1 MAAANDERQGLT
13 LRYRVEGMD
22 CPSCVGKLQTAL
34 GRIEGVSGVEVS
46 FATGLLA
53 FGAQGAA
60 SDGRAVED
68 KIRALGFT
76 PTAIADMAPRAPA
89 AEEAKPWWRER
100 KAQLV
105 GFTGLLLAAA
115 FVAGQ
120 IVPAEAEW
128 AYVAAALIGLVPVG
142 RRTLTLIR
150 SGSPFSIETL
160 MAVAAIG
167 AIAIGAAS
175 EAAVVVF
182 LFAVGEL
189 LETVAAGRARQG
201 IRALVSLVPRT
212 AQRERGGEANG
223 SLTTVPVDDLAIG
236 DIVLVRPGDRVP
248 ADGTIVDGASE
259 LDEAPITGESVP
271 VAKAAGDAVYAGSI
285 NAGGALRLR
294 VTRAAADNT
303 IARIIHMVEAAQS
316 SKAPTARFIDR
327 FSAWYTPAAMAVA
340 ALVIAVPPLLFGGDW
355 SVWTYR
361 GLSLLLIACPCALV
375 LSTPAAIASGIAAG
389 TRRGLLL
396 KGGAALEMLGKVKA
410 VAFDKTGTLT
420 VGRPQVTDI
429 VAPGGTEAEVLAE
442 AAAVESGSSH
452 PLARAILEAA
462 SARKVAVPAVAEASA
477 IAGKAVLG
485 RVGADLLA
493 VGSPRYAAE
502 RGPLPAGLADRVA
515 ALEAEGKTVVVLLG
529 EAGPRG
535 LIALRDEPR
544 EDAAAAVAALRRAG
558 VQPVML
564 TGDNR
569 RAAAAV
575 AGTLGIAV
583 EAELLPDDKLAAI
596 GRLKAQGPVAMVG
609 DGINDAPA
617 LAAASVG
624 VAMGGGTDVAL
635 ETADAALL
643 NNRVTGVAELIGLSR
658 ATLANIHQNIA
669 VALGLKA
676 LFLATTLFG
685 ATSLWMAIL
694 ADTGATVLVTLN
706 ALRLLRL
713 LPAVRPGAPAA
724 VQAHGHDHAHAHGQ
738 DDEHAHDHD
747 HDHAAAR
754 ETEAD
759 DCCAHGACGSRPANV
774 VCGACRAPNQAS
786 ARFCSRCGQAM
797 AA

>member
-34 GRIEGVSGVEVS
+34 GRIDGVSGVEVN

-53 FGAQGAA
+53 FGAAGAA
-60 SDGRAVED
+60 ANGQAVEA

-76 PTAIADMAPRAPA
+76 PTAIDDATPRAPA
-89 AEEAKPWWRER
+89 PEDARPWWRER

-128 AYVAAALIGLVPVG
+128 AYVAAALIGLVPVA
-142 RRTLTLIR
+142 RRALTLIR

-201 IRALVSLVPRT
+201 IKALVSLVPRT
-212 AQRERGGEANG
+212 AQRETGGRLE
-223 SLTTVPVDDLAIG
+223 TVAVDDLAIG

-248 ADGTIVDGASE
+248 ADGEIVDGASE

-285 NAGGALRLR
+285 NAGGVLRLR
-294 VTRAAADNT
+294 VARAAADNT
-303 IARIIHMVEAAQS
+303 IARIIHMVETAQS

-327 FSAWYTPAAMAVA
+327 FSAWYTPAAMVVSG
-340 ALVIAVPPLLFGGDW
+340 LVIAVPPLLFGSDW
-355 SVWTYR
+355 TVWTYR

-429 VAPGGTEAEVLAE
+429 VALGIPEAAVLAE

-452 PLARAILEAA
+452 PLARAILDAA
-462 SARKVAVPAVAEASA
+462 AARRIAVPAVAEASA

-485 RVGADLLA
+485 RVGGDLLA

-515 ALEAEGKTVVVLLG
+515 ALEAAGKTVVLLLG
-529 EAGPRG
+529 GAGPRG

-569 RAAAAV
+569 RTATAV

-596 GRLKAQGPVAMVG
+596 GRLKAEGPVAMVG

-624 VAMGGGTDVAL
+624 IAMGGGTDVAL

-643 NNRVTGVAELIGLSR
+643 NNRVVGVAELIGLSR

-669 VALGLKA
+669 VALGLKG
-676 LFLATTLFG
+676 LFLATTVLG

-713 LPAVRPGAPAA
+713 LPAVRPAAAKAAA
-724 VQAHGHDHAHAHGQ
+724 VHAHDHADG
-738 DDEHAHDHD
+738 HAHDHD
-747 HDHAAAR
+747 HGHGHSHGHDHDHGAEGR
-754 ETEAD
+754 EAE
-759 DCCAHGACGSRPANV
+759 DCCAHGACGSEPASV
-774 VCGACRAPNQAS
+774 ACGACRTPNQAS
-786 ARFCSRCGQAM
+786 ARYCSQCGQAM

>member
-1 MAAANDERQGLT
+1 
-13 LRYRVEGMD
+13 MD
-22 CPSCVGKLQTAL
+22 CPSCVGKLETAL
-34 GRIEGVSGVEVS
+34 GRIEGVSGVEVN
-46 FATGLLA
+46 FAAGTLA
-53 FGAQGAA
+53 FGAAGAA
-60 SDGRAVED
+60 ADGRAVEQ

-76 PTAIADMAPRAPA
+76 PTAIGDAPKASAPA
-89 AEEAKPWWRER
+89 KTWWRER

-115 FVAGQ
+115 FVAAQ

-128 AYVAAALIGLVPVG
+128 AYVAAALLGLVPVA
-142 RRTLTLIR
+142 RRALVLIR

-201 IRALVSLVPRT
+201 IKALVALVPRT
-212 AQRERGGEANG
+212 AQRESDGKLA
-223 SLTTVPVDDLAIG
+223 TVAVDDLAIG
-236 DIVLVRPGDRVP
+236 DVVLVRPGDRVP
-248 ADGTIVDGASE
+248 ADGEIVDGASE

-285 NAGGALRLR
+285 NAGGVLR
-294 VTRAAADNT
+294 VRVSRTAADNT
-303 IARIIHMVEAAQS
+303 IARIIHMVEAAQA

-355 SVWTYR
+355 SVWAYR

-396 KGGAALEMLGKVKA
+396 KGGAALEALGKVKA

-420 VGRPQVTDI
+420 LGRPQVTDI
-429 VAPGGTEAEVLAE
+429 VAPEGTEAAVLAE

-452 PLARAILEAA
+452 PLARAILEEAA
-462 SARKVAVPAVAEASA
+462 AREVAVPAVADASA
-477 IAGKAVLG
+477 LPGKAVLG
-485 RVGADLLA
+485 RVGGALLA

-502 RGPLPAGLADRVA
+502 RAPLPDALVDRIT
-515 ALEAEGKTVVVLLG
+515 ALEARGKTVVVLLG
-529 EAGPRG
+529 ESGPRG
-535 LIALRDEPR
+535 LIALCDEPR

-558 VQPVML
+558 VRPVML

-569 RAAAAV
+569 RTAEAV

-596 GRLKAQGPVAMVG
+596 GRLTADGLVAMVG

-635 ETADAALL
+635 ETADAALMH
-643 NNRVTGVAELIGLSR
+643 NRVTGVAELIGLSR
-658 ATLANIHQNIA
+658 ATLANIRQNIA

-713 LPAVRPGAPAA
+713 PEPARGGA
-724 VQAHGHDHAHAHGQ
+724 VAHGKGD
-738 DDEHAHDHD
+738 
-747 HDHAAAR
+747 DHAAAG
-754 ETEAD
+754 D
-759 DCCAHGACGSRPANV
+759 DHCCAHGACRSGSKPIEA
-774 VCGACRAPNQAS
+774 
-786 ARFCSRCGQAM
+786 
-797 AA
+797 

>member
-1 MAAANDERQGLT
+1 MAAANDGQGLT
-13 LRYRVEGMD
+13 LRYRVDGMD

-34 GRIEGVSGVEVS
+34 GRIEGVSGVEVN

-53 FGAQGAA
+53 FGAAGAA
-60 SDGRAVED
+60 ANGRAVED

-76 PTAIADMAPRAPA
+76 PTAIDDTAPRAPA
-89 AEEAKPWWRER
+89 LEDAKPWSRER

-115 FVAGQ
+115 FVASL

-128 AYVAAALIGLVPVG
+128 AYLAAALIGLVPVA
-142 RRTLTLIR
+142 RRALTLIR

-201 IRALVSLVPRT
+201 IKALVSLVPRT
-212 AQRERGGEANG
+212 AQREVNG
-223 SLTTVPVDDLAIG
+223 VLSTVAVDDLAIG

-248 ADGTIVDGASE
+248 ADGEIVDGASE

-285 NAGGALRLR
+285 NAGGVLRLK

-303 IARIIHMVEAAQS
+303 IARIIHMVETAQS
-316 SKAPTARFIDR
+316 SKAPSARFIDR

-355 SVWTYR
+355 TVWTYR

-420 VGRPQVTDI
+420 IGRPQVTDI
-429 VAPGGTEAEVLAE
+429 VPLVGTEAAVLAE

-452 PLARAILEAA
+452 PLARAILDAA
-462 SARKVAVPAVAEASA
+462 SARRIAVPVVAEASA

-485 RVGADLLA
+485 RVGGALLA

-515 ALEAEGKTVVVLLG
+515 ALEAEGKTVVLLLG

-569 RAAAAV
+569 RTAAAV

-624 VAMGGGTDVAL
+624 IAMGGGTDVAL

-669 VALGLKA
+669 VALGLKG
-676 LFLATTLFG
+676 LFLATTLLG

-713 LPAVRPGAPAA
+713 LPTVRPAAAPAA
-724 VQAHGHDHAHAHGQ
+724 Q
-738 DDEHAHDHD
+738 AHDHD
-747 HDHAAAR
+747 HGHDHDHAHDHGAGSR
-754 ETEAD
+754 EAD
-759 DCCAHGACGSRPANV
+759 DCCAHGACGSPPASV
-774 VCGACRAPNQAS
+774 ACGSCRAPNQGS
-786 ARFCSRCGQAM
+786 ARFCSQCGQAM

>member
-1 MAAANDERQGLT
+1 
-13 LRYRVEGMD
+13 
-22 CPSCVGKLQTAL
+22 
-34 GRIEGVSGVEVS
+34 
-46 FATGLLA
+46 
-53 FGAQGAA
+53 
-60 SDGRAVED
+60 
-68 KIRALGFT
+68 
-76 PTAIADMAPRAPA
+76 
-89 AEEAKPWWRER
+89 
-100 KAQLV
+100 
-105 GFTGLLLAAA
+105 
-115 FVAGQ
+115 
-120 IVPAEAEW
+120 
-128 AYVAAALIGLVPVG
+128 
-142 RRTLTLIR
+142 
-150 SGSPFSIETL
+150 
-160 MAVAAIG
+160 
-167 AIAIGAAS
+167 
-175 EAAVVVF
+175 
-182 LFAVGEL
+182 
-189 LETVAAGRARQG
+189 
-201 IRALVSLVPRT
+201 
-212 AQRERGGEANG
+212 
-223 SLTTVPVDDLAIG
+223 
-236 DIVLVRPGDRVP
+236 VLVRPGDRVP
-248 ADGTIVDGASE
+248 ADGAIVDGASE

-285 NAGGALRLR
+285 NAGGMLRLR

-303 IARIIHMVEAAQS
+303 IARIIHMVETAQS

-396 KGGAALEMLGKVKA
+396 KGGAALETLGKVRA

-429 VAPGGTEAEVLAE
+429 VALDGTEAAVLAE

-462 SARKVAVPAVAEASA
+462 SARKVAVPAVIEASA
-477 IAGKAVLG
+477 IAGQAVLG
-485 RVGADLLA
+485 RVGGALLA

-502 RGPLPAGLADRVA
+502 RALLPAGLADRVA
-515 ALEAEGKTVVVLLG
+515 VLEAQGKTVVVLLG

-544 EDAAAAVAALRRAG
+544 ADAAAAVAALRRAG
-558 VQPVML
+558 VRPVML

-569 RAAAAV
+569 RTAEAV
-575 AGTLGIAV
+575 AGALGIAV

-596 GRLKAQGPVAMVG
+596 GKLKAEGPVAMVG

-624 VAMGGGTDVAL
+624 IAMGGGTDVAL

-643 NNRVTGVAELIGLSR
+643 NNRVTGVDELIGLSR

-676 LFLATTLFG
+676 LFLATTLLG

-713 LPAVRPGAPAA
+713 LPAPRPAA
-724 VQAHGHDHAHAHGQ
+724 AGAGHGHDHAAH
-738 DDEHAHDHD
+738 EA
-747 HDHAAAR
+747 
-754 ETEAD
+754 EAD
-759 DCCAHGACGSRPANV
+759 DCCAYGACGSQSESVA
-774 VCGACRAPNQAS
+774 CGACRAPNQAA
-786 ARFCSRCGQAM
+786 ARYCSQCGQAM
-797 AA
+797 VA

>member
-1 MAAANDERQGLT
+1 MAAANDEQMDGRT

-34 GRIEGVSGVEVS
+34 GRIEGVSGVEVN

-53 FGAQGAA
+53 FGAAGAA
-60 SDGRAVED
+60 SNGQAVEA

-76 PTAIADMAPRAPA
+76 PTAVDDAPKAPA
-89 AEEAKPWWRER
+89 LADARPWWRER

-105 GFTGLLLAAA
+105 GFTGVLLAAA
-115 FVAGQ
+115 FIASL

-128 AYVAAALIGLVPVG
+128 AYLAAALIGLVPVA
-142 RRTLTLIR
+142 RRALTLIR

-201 IRALVSLVPRT
+201 IKALVSLVPRT
-212 AQRERGGEANG
+212 AQREVNG
-223 SLTTVPVDDLAIG
+223 VLSTVAVDDLAIG

-248 ADGTIVDGASE
+248 ADGEIVDGASE

-285 NAGGALRLR
+285 NAGGVLRLR

-303 IARIIHMVEAAQS
+303 IARIIHMVETAQS

-340 ALVIAVPPLLFGGDW
+340 GLVIAVPPLLFGGDW
-355 SVWTYR
+355 TVWTYR

-420 VGRPQVTDI
+420 IGRPQVTDI
-429 VAPGGTEAEVLAE
+429 VALGGTEAAVLAE

-452 PLARAILEAA
+452 PLARAILDAA
-462 SARKVAVPAVAEASA
+462 AARMIAVPAVAEASA

-485 RVGADLLA
+485 RVGGALLA

-502 RGPLPAGLADRVA
+502 RGKLPAGLADRVA
-515 ALEAEGKTVVVLLG
+515 ALEAAGKTVVVLLG

-569 RAAAAV
+569 RTATAV
-575 AGTLGIAV
+575 AATLGIAV

-596 GRLKAQGPVAMVG
+596 GRLKAEGPVAMVG

-624 VAMGGGTDVAL
+624 IAMGGGTDVAL

-669 VALGLKA
+669 VALGLKG
-676 LFLATTLFG
+676 LFLATTVLG

-713 LPAVRPGAPAA
+713 LPAVRPAA
-724 VQAHGHDHAHAHGQ
+724 KAGQAHSHDHA
-738 DDEHAHDHD
+738 DDHD
-747 HDHAAAR
+747 HDHHHDHAHDHGAKPQ
-754 ETEAD
+754 EAE
-759 DCCAHGACGSRPANV
+759 DCCAHGACGSPPASV
-774 VCGACRAPNQAS
+774 ACGSCQAPNQGS
-786 ARFCSRCGQAM
+786 ARFCSQCGQAM

>member
-1 MAAANDERQGLT
+1 MAAANDGQGRT

-53 FGAQGAA
+53 FGAAGAA
-60 SDGRAVED
+60 ANGQAVEA

-76 PTAIADMAPRAPA
+76 PTAIDDAPKAPVLADAT
-89 AEEAKPWWRER
+89 PWWRDR

-115 FVAGQ
+115 FIASL

-128 AYVAAALIGLVPVG
+128 AYLAAALIGLVPVA
-142 RRTLTLIR
+142 RRALTLIR

-167 AIAIGAAS
+167 AIAIGAGS

-201 IRALVSLVPRT
+201 IKALVSLVPRT
-212 AQRERGGEANG
+212 AQRETNG
-223 SLTTVPVDDLAIG
+223 VLAAVAVDDLAIG

-248 ADGTIVDGASE
+248 ADGEIVDGASE

-271 VAKAAGDAVYAGSI
+271 VAKVAGDAVYAGSI
-285 NAGGALRLR
+285 NAGGVLRLK

-303 IARIIHMVEAAQS
+303 IARIIHMVETAQS

-340 ALVIAVPPLLFGGDW
+340 GLVIAVPPLLFGGDW
-355 SVWTYR
+355 TVWTYR

-429 VAPGGTEAEVLAE
+429 VALAGSEAAVLAE

-452 PLARAILEAA
+452 PLARAILEEAA
-462 SARKVAVPAVAEASA
+462 ARKVAVPAVAEASA

-485 RVGADLLA
+485 RVGGATLA

-515 ALEAEGKTVVVLLG
+515 ALEADGKTVVLLLG

-569 RAAAAV
+569 RTATAV
-575 AGTLGIAV
+575 AGALGIAV

-624 VAMGGGTDVAL
+624 IAMGGGTDVAL

-669 VALGLKA
+669 VALGLKG
-676 LFLATTLFG
+676 LFLATTLLG

-713 LPAVRPGAPAA
+713 LPAVRPAPAKA
-724 VQAHGHDHAHAHGQ
+724 AP
-738 DDEHAHDHD
+738 AHDHD
-747 HDHAAAR
+747 HGHDHGHGHAPDHAAAPQ
-754 ETEAD
+754 EAE
-759 DCCAHGACGSRPANV
+759 DCCAHGACGSKPANV
-774 VCGACRAPNQAS
+774 ACGACRAPNQAS
-786 ARFCSRCGQAM
+786 ARTCSQCGQAM